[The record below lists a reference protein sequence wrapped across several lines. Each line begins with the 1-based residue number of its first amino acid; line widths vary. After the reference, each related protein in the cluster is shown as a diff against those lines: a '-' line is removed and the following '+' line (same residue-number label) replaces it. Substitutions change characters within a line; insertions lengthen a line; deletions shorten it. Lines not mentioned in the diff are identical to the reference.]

1 MTPRQAGA
9 PPRCSVGWT
18 GRPRPAVARPA
29 RGIHLLRE
37 GRRLVRPRRPSPR
50 RTPRTP
56 AAEEKRSSE
65 DANATPGH
73 DSGGGPRPGRSDG
86 PRHGARRP
94 RRRPCGRQ
102 GRRRAHQAPPGRHG
116 GGRRGRDARRHAVA
130 RCVKDAGRVLVRDH
144 TRMDEQV
151 RKVASRLRVSLPT
164 TTTAEQRKQLKDLRA
179 KARTADYDRLWV
191 KTYGTAHVKTLAL
204 LDDEIAHGKNNDVRE
219 LARKLRPVVQS
230 HLKMLFQ
237 CGAGGHGGRKD
248 QGDQQG
254 GDNGR
259 EHGQGNG
266 QGQGRDT
273 GRDNGRDQG
282 RDRTHASSRDHG
294 RTHDRHTAI
303 ATTAT
308 TATSRTPFLPGHR
321 GPGQEPPRDRCHG
334 CGDTP

>member
-1 MTPRQAGA
+1 MRMPHRAT
-9 PPRCSVGWT
+9 T
-18 GRPRPAVARPA
+18 AVAVLVLAGVTAPGTALAGPA
-29 RGIHLLRE
+29 
-37 GRRLVRPRRPSPR
+37 
-50 RTPRTP
+50 
-56 AAEEKRSSE
+56 
-65 DANATPGH
+65 
-73 DSGGGPRPGRSDG
+73 
-86 PRHGARRP
+86 
-94 RRRPCGRQ
+94 
-102 GRRRAHQAPPGRHG
+102 
-116 GGRRGRDARRHAVA
+116 GGRAADKDDAVLTKLHQGGMAEVAGGRDARRHAVA

-294 RTHDRHTAI
+294 RTHDRH
-303 ATTAT
+303 
-308 TATSRTPFLPGHR
+308 H
-321 GPGQEPPRDRCHG
+321 RDRHDG
-334 CGDTP
+334 HHRD